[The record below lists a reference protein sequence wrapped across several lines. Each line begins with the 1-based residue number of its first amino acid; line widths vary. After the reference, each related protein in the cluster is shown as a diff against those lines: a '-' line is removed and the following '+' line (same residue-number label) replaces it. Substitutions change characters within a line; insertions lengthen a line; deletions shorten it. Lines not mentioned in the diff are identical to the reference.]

1 MLAKKHL
8 PFFIYLILF
17 SLVSIISC
25 NYLMSYWFFHVLIA
39 IFAFL
44 KLKKV
49 SHYSLTWLFIIIAFL
64 FSSQTRF
71 SLEAILINLGILAWV
86 IDSDF
91 KNLSKKHR
99 GLIILI
105 IILINT
111 CFSLIGKN
119 LNESYG
125 LLAWLPVL
133 ISLYFPLEQKEL
145 QKKNFLF
152 SILTLILSI
161 LVSKLSL
168 VFSLCSQYLSVI
180 KSKKNIFT
188 IFAIAIT
195 LLISTVLLKGQ
206 LNQFYKKSINP
217 RIIILKTSFNGFL
230 AKPIFGN
237 GFASFPI
244 EINGYR
250 AQVNSIGGKIVNHIN
265 HAHNSFS
272 QIAFEQGLLGLAL
285 LAYFFYFL
293 WGHNKTSFYCLLF
306 ASSFDSIFVYS
317 NQYLVFFLLFIPD
330 FFTHHKKLAFQ
341 NLLTLPVRYRKFAS
355 HFLLFISL
363 ILFSTSCIGHFFYDQ
378 KSYTKALKF
387 DDHPLYHFFY
397 AAKLFEKMEFDKAIL
412 FFQNSIN
419 LAKNHGYQQGFLAS
433 SFFMAKDLKNATK
446 WMDEAIQKSGDSAHW
461 QYIGSMIY
469 APINTQISEKYKT
482 EALNN
487 DPNLLFYEK
496 GVQPPKLKYYGLDK
510 SLIWVNSYQRR
521 GDKIY
526 LPVPIK

>member
-1 MLAKKHL
+1 MLKKIHL

-25 NYLMSYWFFHVLIA
+25 NYLMSYWFFHALIA

-44 KLKKV
+44 KLKKI
-49 SHYSLTWLFIIIAFL
+49 SHYSLTWLFIVIAFL
-64 FSSQTRF
+64 FSSQARF

-86 IDSDF
+86 VDSDF
-91 KNLSKKHR
+91 KNLSKKQR
-99 GLIILI
+99 GLIVLI

-111 CFSLIGKN
+111 GFTLIGKN
-119 LNESYG
+119 LNESHG
-125 LLAWLPVL
+125 LLVWLPVL

-145 QKKNFLF
+145 QKKNFF
-152 SILTLILSI
+152 SSILTLILSI

-168 VFSLCSQYLSVI
+168 IFSLCSQYLSVF
-180 KSKKNIFT
+180 KSKKNILT
-188 IFAIAIT
+188 ILAIAMT
-195 LLISTVLLKGQ
+195 VLISSILFKGQ

-237 GFASFPI
+237 GFASYPI

-250 AQVNSIGGKIVNHIN
+250 AQVNSIGGKIGNHIN

-293 WGHNKTSFYCLLF
+293 WGYNKTSFYCLLF
-306 ASSFDSIFVYS
+306 AASFDSIFVYS
-317 NQYLVFFLLFIPD
+317 NQYLVFFLLFIPE
-330 FFTHHKKLAFQ
+330 FFTQNNKIAFQ
-341 NLLTLPVRYRKFAS
+341 NLLILPLKYQKFAS
-355 HFLLFISL
+355 HFLLFIAL
-363 ILFSTSCIGHFFYDQ
+363 VLFSTSCIGHFFYDQ
-378 KSYTKALKF
+378 KSYIKALKF

-397 AAKLFEKMEFDKAIL
+397 ATELFKKMEFNKATL

-419 LAKNHGYQQGFLAS
+419 LAENHGYQQGFLAS
-433 SFFMAKDLKNATK
+433 SFFMANDFNNSTK
-446 WMDEAIQKSGDSAHW
+446 WIDEAIQKSADSAHW
-461 QYIGSMIY
+461 QYLGSMIY
-469 APINTQISEKYKT
+469 ASINTQIAKNLKT
-482 EALNN
+482 EALKN

-521 GDKIY
+521 GDKVY